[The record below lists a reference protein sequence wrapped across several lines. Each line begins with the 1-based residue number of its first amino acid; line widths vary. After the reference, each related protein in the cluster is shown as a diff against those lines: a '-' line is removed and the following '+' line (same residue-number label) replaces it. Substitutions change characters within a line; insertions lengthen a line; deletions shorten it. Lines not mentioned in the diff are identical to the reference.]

1 MPVFGVKNPEKAVF
15 CLNSGQWLTGRVEW
29 LMACETGDWCF
40 PLEFISGFRIGLL
53 GTVIVMFIGILK
65 ISL

>member
-15 CLNSGQWLTGRVEW
+15 CLNSGQWLTGRVGW
-29 LMACETGDWCF
+29 LMACETGDWRF
-40 PLEFISGFRIGLL
+40 LLEFRSGFRIGFLD
-53 GTVIVMFIGILK
+53 TVIVRFIGILK